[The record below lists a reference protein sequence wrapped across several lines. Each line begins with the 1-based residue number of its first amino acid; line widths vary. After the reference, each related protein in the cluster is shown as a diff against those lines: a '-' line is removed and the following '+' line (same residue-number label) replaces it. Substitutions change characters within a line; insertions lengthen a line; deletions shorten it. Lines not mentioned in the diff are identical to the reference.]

1 MLDQFLNNPDVNK
14 YLTHFEAGQ
23 TLFLEHD
30 ASQELY
36 ILVSGEL
43 DVLKGQKKLSE
54 ISEKGAVFG
63 EMSLFLESRRTA
75 TVKAKT
81 DVQAIVIPPDRVE
94 TFLKDCP
101 EVVWEITRY
110 LASRLDTTNQILYG
124 LNEFYDQLP
133 DAVILTDRE
142 GKILSWNAAAARLYG
157 RDWDQ
162 MRSRFMEEIY
172 EEPQVYRDF
181 LSEVQEKFAVSERVL
196 KIRHPK
202 KGIRFISTSMNVLYD
217 GHHNFQGVFSLG
229 RDVTDARRIEKRY
242 RRIRYWV
249 IPSIVGI
256 GLLAGG
262 VFVGYPYFTKG
273 YLPMDTKKQDLKN
286 QLAKDFLLLRS
297 VLAEPFA
304 AGDRERTNHL
314 MREFFDFQETSV
326 ISYAGLILLTPEKQ
340 VFDAYA
346 LNMDDEELEEM
357 IGNSYAGIPFQGMD
371 ESIHRV
377 LSLYRVSREHPMGY
391 RGIEV
396 AFEMKRNGDFLGWLL
411 FQMDTKKLDEVYDL
425 DEEALVRF
433 RFKEL

>member
-1 MLDQFLNNPDVNK
+1 MLDQFLNNPDINK
-14 YLTHFEAGQ
+14 YLTRFEAGQ

-36 ILVSGEL
+36 ILVSGKL
-43 DVLKGQKKLSE
+43 NVLKGQKKISE
-54 ISEKGAVFG
+54 ISEKGALFG

-81 DVQAIVIPPDRVE
+81 EVEAIVIPPDRVE
-94 TFLKDCP
+94 TFLRDCP

-110 LASRLDTTNQILYG
+110 LARRLDTTSQILYG

-162 MRSRFMEEIY
+162 MRHRSMEEIY
-172 EEPQVYRDF
+172 EEPQVYREF
-181 LSEVQEKFAVSERVL
+181 LSEVQEKFAVRERVL

-202 KGIRFISTSMNVLYD
+202 KGVRFISTSMNVLYD

-229 RDVTDARRIEKRY
+229 RDVTDARKLEKRY
-242 RRIRYWV
+242 HRIRNWV

-262 VFVGYPYFTKG
+262 AFVVYPYLTKG
-273 YLPMDTKKQDLKN
+273 YLPLDTKKQELKS
-286 QLAKDFLLLRS
+286 QLAKDYLLLRS

-304 AGDRERTNHL
+304 AGDRERTTRL
-314 MREFFDFQETSV
+314 MRGFFEVQEAQATT
-326 ISYAGLILLTPEKQ
+326 YAGLTLLTPEKR
-340 VFDAYA
+340 VFDVYA
-346 LNMDDEELEEM
+346 VDMDDEELEEM
-357 IGNSYAGIPFQGMD
+357 IGNSYAGIPFQGTGK
-371 ESIHRV
+371 SIHRV
-377 LSLYRVSREHPMGY
+377 LCLYRVTREHPMGY

-411 FQMDTKKLDEVYDL
+411 FQMDMEKLEEIYDL
-425 DEEALVRF
+425 DEEGLARF
-433 RFKEL
+433 RFKEP